1 MVNSVWL
8 WGGGTD
14 QKRRT
19 PAATIFA
26 DQGRV
31 RDLARGSAIE
41 VAPVPAE
48 FDALPRGEAAE
59 VWLAPIDADH
69 AIARLAAI
77 DRMWVVPMARAL
89 SAGSLRAV
97 ELVLGGRQRALRFT
111 VGRISFA
118 QRLRARLAPPRLS
131 QMLAQVAGAG

>member
-1 MVNSVWL
+1 VWL

-14 QKRRT
+14 QERRT
-19 PAATIFA
+19 PAAAIFA

-41 VAPVPAE
+41 VAPVPGE
-48 FDALPRGEAAE
+48 FDALPRGDAAA

-77 DRMWVVPMARAL
+77 DRVWVAPVARAL

-97 ELVLGGRQRALRFT
+97 EIVLGGRARALRFA
-111 VGRISFA
+111 VGPISLA
-118 QRLRARLAPPRLS
+118 RRLRTRLAPPRLS
-131 QMLAQVAGAG
+131 QLLAEFTGAG